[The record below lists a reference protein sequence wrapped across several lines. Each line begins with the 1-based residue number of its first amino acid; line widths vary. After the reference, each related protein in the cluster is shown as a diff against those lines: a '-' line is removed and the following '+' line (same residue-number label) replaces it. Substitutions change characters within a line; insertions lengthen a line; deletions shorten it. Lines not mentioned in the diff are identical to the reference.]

1 MMSMLKHRPVVLAA
15 LGSLLTVSCQQANIG
30 GRTYPDAVVALHQV
44 DPVYRPYFAAQN
56 GSNYSL
62 ADQRAAFFKAARTAK
77 GPMPS
82 YEARP
87 SGTRVHRKTK
97 ASSRSSAR
105 RGKGV
110 RSAGKKKATRKKTRS
125 RRRR

>member
-1 MMSMLKHRPVVLAA
+1 MIKHHQVVLAA
-15 LGSLLTVSCQQANIG
+15 LGSLLTLSCQPANIG
-30 GRTYPDAVVALHQV
+30 SRTYPDAVVALHQV

-62 ADQRAAFFKAARTAK
+62 ADQRAAFFKAARTAR

-87 SGTRVHRKTK
+87 SGTRVHRKSK
-97 ASSRSSAR
+97 VSRRSSVR

-110 RSAGKKKATRKKTRS
+110 RLAGKKKAARKKARSRS

>member
-1 MMSMLKHRPVVLAA
+1 MIKHRSVVLAA
-15 LGSLLTVSCQQANIG
+15 LGSLLMVSCQQSSIG
-30 GRTYPDAVVALHQV
+30 SRTYPDAIVALHQV

-62 ADQRAAFFKAARTAK
+62 ADQRAAFFKAAQTAK

-87 SGTRVHRKTK
+87 SGTRVHRKSK
-97 ASSRSSAR
+97 AAPRSSAR
-105 RGKGV
+105 KGKNV
-110 RSAGKKKATRKKTRS
+110 RAAGKKKAVKKSARPKRKR
-125 RRRR
+125 